1 MHMNVHIITMPFF
14 KILIYFTSMYIP
26 TSFSLFQVNG
36 IITLG
41 ENIADNGGVLQ
52 SYRVSLDVLNTVVSK
67 NSNSSFRSLDEGI
80 VHK

>member
-1 MHMNVHIITMPFF
+1 
-14 KILIYFTSMYIP
+14 MYIP

-52 SYRVSLDVLNTVVSK
+52 SYRVSLDVLNTVMSK
-67 NSNSSFRSLDEGI
+67 NSNLRFRSLYEGI

>member
-1 MHMNVHIITMPFF
+1 MNVHIITMPFL
-14 KILIYFTSMYIP
+14 KILIFFTSMYIP

>member
-1 MHMNVHIITMPFF
+1 
-14 KILIYFTSMYIP
+14 MYIP

-52 SYRVSLDVLNTVVSK
+52 SYRVSLDVLNTVMSK
-67 NSNSSFRSLDEGI
+67 NSNLRFMSLDEGI